1 MPSNYSIKPISN
13 ATTFAEKAEKHIGVF
28 GSEKWLSVYGSAIQ
42 LFGIFQ
48 SEEKLIGGFYF
59 LKTKKAG
66 VSFLKLP
73 PYTPNCGLFFESN
86 HQNKS
91 AQNNF
96 KKELMNLMCDFIESH
111 KSQLVVLAV
120 PSTITDLQ
128 PFIWN
133 NYKVIPNYTYRID
146 LNNPLESIV
155 SNFDAKHRNAIQKA
169 IKENSEVGFNQIKNE
184 DLFHYFKQ
192 HLLDVG
198 ANVYENELKNIFLK
212 FADEKNSFSVTAKKN
227 NEVLGQVFCIYD
239 FNTCYYLF
247 GAVNK
252 KSGIQGINNLLV
264 LKCIEKA
271 KELNCTIFDFE
282 GSMLKGVEKFFR
294 GFGGDL
300 IPYFTINKATLPIE
314 LALKFKKRSIF

>member
-1 MPSNYSIKPISN
+1 MASDYSIKPISST
-13 ATTFAEKAEKHIGVF
+13 AAFAEKAEKHIGVF
-28 GSEKWLSVYGSAIQ
+28 GSEKWVSIYGSSIQ
-42 LFGIFQ
+42 LFGIYQ

-96 KKELMNLMCDFIESH
+96 TKELMNLVCDFIESH

-120 PSTITDLQ
+120 PSSINDLQ

-133 NYKVIPNYTYRID
+133 NYKVIPNYTYQID
-146 LNNPLESIV
+146 LTNNLDSIV

-169 IKENSEVGFNQIKNE
+169 IKENIEVGFNQIKNE
-184 DLFHYFKQ
+184 DLFDYFKQ

-212 FADEKNSFSVTAKKN
+212 FADEKNSFSFTAKKN

-252 KSGIQGINNLLV
+252 QSGIQGINNLLV
-264 LKCIEKA
+264 LKSIEKA
-271 KELNCTIFDFE
+271 KELNCNLFDFE